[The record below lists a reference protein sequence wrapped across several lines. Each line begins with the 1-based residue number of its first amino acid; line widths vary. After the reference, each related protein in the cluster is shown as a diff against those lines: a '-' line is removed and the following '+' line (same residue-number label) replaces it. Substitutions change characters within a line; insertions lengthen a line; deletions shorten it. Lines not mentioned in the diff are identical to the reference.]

1 MIPLR
6 NRSPNLG
13 HFRNLGVSN
22 GKSPGFVVSNGAAEL
37 LPLLQ
42 QSFQSCGSK
51 TRSVVLTG
59 KPLGFRKGKS
69 MRTEARTRECVVSS
83 GPLLKVQKYENVH
96 SIYSITCSISSILIH
111 LLPPKRNPGAVYS
124 IHSIG
129 APLIG
134 ISSHRA
140 FQLVVIK
147 PAIHTY
153 IHASMH
159 PCIHTY
165 IHASMHTYIHASMHT
180 YIHTYILTFLLSYFL
195 TFLLTIHTYHALPYL
210 TFTFTLHYIT
220 VHYITLHSYICIY
233 TCYIWVYF
241 FRIWAQDDG
250 LLRSI
255 LVMNLPISNV
265 SNFDQ

>member
-1 MIPLR
+1 
-6 NRSPNLG
+6 
-13 HFRNLGVSN
+13 
-22 GKSPGFVVSNGAAEL
+22 
-37 LPLLQ
+37 
-42 QSFQSCGSK
+42 
-51 TRSVVLTG
+51 
-59 KPLGFRKGKS
+59 

-83 GPLLKVQKYENVH
+83 GPLLQVQKYENVH

-165 IHASMHTYIHASMHT
+165 MHPCIHTYMHPC
-180 YIHTYILTFLLSYFL
+180 IHTYILTYLLSY
-195 TFLLTIHTYHALPYL
+195 LLYIHTMPYL

-233 TCYIWVYF
+233 TCYIWVF
-241 FRIWAQDDG
+241 FLGSG
-250 LLRSI
+250 LKMMVYYDL
-255 LVMNLPISNV
+255 
-265 SNFDQ
+265 F